1 MRRIMATGYR
11 LFETVY
17 RPLIKRQALIRPLKK
32 GSVVSPETS
41 ANTFLPNPHNNLEE
55 RSPHIREHK
64 SANSFKRPLSVHML
78 FQTFSKLA
86 EIISLK
92 ATNCFL

>member
-1 MRRIMATGYR
+1 MRRILATGYR

-32 GSVVSPETS
+32 RSVVSPETS

-55 RSPHIREHK
+55 WSPIRERK
-64 SANSFKRPLSVHML
+64 SANSFKRRRSLSTCC
-78 FQTFSKLA
+78 FKL
-86 EIISLK
+86 SQ
-92 ATNCFL
+92 N